1 MQTKFLKC
9 QKKFLKKPNDKHYEK
24 LLKEVETQIAHHK
37 KKSIEEYKEKI
48 KAERYG
54 NSPEIKKLQEEKEE
68 LKKRRDPL
76 NKEELEITTRIKGP
90 SDEMRSL
97 KTTKDSLGKEIDSFR
112 IDNLNAEIKSIQER
126 LGFASLSIGEEKKND

>member
-1 MQTKFLKC
+1 
-9 QKKFLKKPNDKHYEK
+9 
-24 LLKEVETQIAHHK
+24 
-37 KKSIEEYKEKI
+37 
-48 KAERYG
+48 
-54 NSPEIKKLQEEKEE
+54 
-68 LKKRRDPL
+68 L